1 MSENP
6 KSTAAALAIRSRAL
20 AAIESLTEA
29 LDVAIATG
37 DGGLVD
43 DIKRGVGISI
53 GTVDTQLL
61 AALYRRYPEID
72 HLKG

>member
-1 MSENP
+1 MSENQ
-6 KSTAAALAIRSRAL
+6 KGAAVAIEIRSRAL

-29 LDVAIATG
+29 LDSAIATG
-37 DGGLVD
+37 DVGLID

-61 AALYRRYPEID
+61 AALYRRHPELD

>member
-1 MSENP
+1 MSE
-6 KSTAAALAIRSRAL
+6 KQKGTAAAMEIRSRAL

-29 LDVAIATG
+29 LDLAIATG
-37 DGGLVD
+37 DGGLID

-61 AALYRRYPEID
+61 AALYRRYPGLD